1 MELTLT
7 RRRNILMVR
16 APDVVREKLLLK
28 NIADKYNLRAR
39 AVLYVVV

>member
-1 MELTLT
+1 MI
-7 RRRNILMVR
+7 RRRNILISR
-16 APDVVREKLLLK
+16 ASDVVREKLLLK